1 MPILQ
6 ASYPFILN
14 PQDESPTAVVIRL
27 GPSRPAVILNAASQ
41 KDRRKAQLFPLLM
54 NATGAPFLNIGPLS
68 CCLALLHSGD
78 APAKQSESRRRPQ
91 RQHPGDAVSVGVA
104 PPPQSSRRSTYAGR
118 WRRMLHPGG
127 AAAVGC
133 SILGAP
139 PHPGGAAAASQSRAN
154 LLGWQAAKLSFEAAP
169 SGVAA
174 QA

>member
-1 MPILQ
+1 MPIPQ

-14 PQDESPTAVVIRL
+14 PQDESPEAVVIRL

-54 NATGAPFLNIGPLS
+54 NATGAPFLKFGPLS

-139 PHPGGAAAASQSRAN
+139 PQPVGAGQTC
-154 LLGWQAAKLSFEAAP
+154 
-169 SGVAA
+169 
-174 QA
+174 

>member
-1 MPILQ
+1 MPIPQ

-14 PQDESPTAVVIRL
+14 PQDESPEAVVIRL

-54 NATGAPFLNIGPLS
+54 NATGAPFLKIGPLS

-127 AAAVGC
+127 AAA
-133 SILGAP
+133 
-139 PHPGGAAAASQSRAN
+139 ASQSRAN

-169 SGVAA
+169 SGGAA

>member
-1 MPILQ
+1 MLNHRTRAFQ
-6 ASYPFILN
+6 AG
-14 PQDESPTAVVIRL
+14 AIRL

-54 NATGAPFLNIGPLS
+54 NASVALFKHILKIGLAAAAS
-68 CCLALLHSGD
+68 SLLALLHSGY
-78 APAKQSESRRRPQ
+78 APAKQSEPRSRPQ

-127 AAAVGC
+127 AAA
-133 SILGAP
+133 
-139 PHPGGAAAASQSRAN
+139 ASQSRAN

-169 SGVAA
+169 AGVAA